1 MSDNIVDVKDEM
13 KGNNVDMHVCEKYAL
28 NHKTWHF
35 IFDYNFGNLNRFYS
49 FYIILIV
56 NKFYMWL

>member
-28 NHKTWHF
+28 NHKT
-35 IFDYNFGNLNRFYS
+35 
-49 FYIILIV
+49 
-56 NKFYMWL
+56 